1 MKILISHPTSNQNNR
16 NTILALKKN
25 KMLYSFITSL
35 NFNHKRFPYNIF
47 SKNIKI
53 NLNKRN
59 FTNITKKTY
68 TSSLFLEFIKIVFF
82 KIINK
87 NYANTLYKNID
98 ILTSKFLIKNNEK
111 IDAVYAYEDSALET
125 FKIAKKYNIKCI
137 YELPT
142 GYWRAKNIFLNNIE
156 DKKKLI
162 NKDRELKLADLVIIP
177 STFVKKTLKKS
188 RIKNKKIIIL
198 PYGFPKIKKKK
209 IQWFGNKRKLKLLYV
224 GSLTNNKG
232 LVYLMNAIKKLNIL
246 HKNKILTTIVG
257 SGPLERYLKQELP
270 NEIFKKNLPH
280 NLVLKEMFNNDI
292 LIFPSLFEGFG
303 LVISEAMS
311 CGMTVISTNNTA
323 LPDIG
328 CENDSFLISTKSTK
342 EIIDKVNY
350 FLKHPSE
357 IKRIGKNAQNTA
369 SKYSWSKYQ
378 KKLINIINN
387 NL

>member
-162 NKDRELKLADLVIIP
+162 NKDR
-177 STFVKKTLKKS
+177 
-188 RIKNKKIIIL
+188 
-198 PYGFPKIKKKK
+198 
-209 IQWFGNKRKLKLLYV
+209 
-224 GSLTNNKG
+224 
-232 LVYLMNAIKKLNIL
+232 
-246 HKNKILTTIVG
+246 
-257 SGPLERYLKQELP
+257 
-270 NEIFKKNLPH
+270 
-280 NLVLKEMFNNDI
+280 
-292 LIFPSLFEGFG
+292 
-303 LVISEAMS
+303 
-311 CGMTVISTNNTA
+311 
-323 LPDIG
+323 
-328 CENDSFLISTKSTK
+328 
-342 EIIDKVNY
+342 
-350 FLKHPSE
+350 
-357 IKRIGKNAQNTA
+357 
-369 SKYSWSKYQ
+369 
-378 KKLINIINN
+378 
-387 NL
+387 